1 MASSTIV
8 HAAVFAVGALVGG
21 GVATAVTSRKR
32 DEYGVARTTAVTTTQ
47 VPPNP
52 PVGDVKSGE
61 GAVMKSPPAG
71 TAVQVDTAILKYG
84 HPGAW
89 NAKLVTWTTIVEH
102 FLLT

>member
-32 DEYGVARTTAVTTTQ
+32 DEYGVARTTGVTTQ

-52 PVGDVKSGE
+52 PVVDVKSGE